1 MTKPDMLKAA
11 LAYAEKGLSVIPC
24 HHILGDGSCSCGN
37 KDCSSKGK
45 HPRSTWKGKQ
55 KERLTEAGL
64 RSRWKEHPD
73 SNIGIVTGEI
83 SQVIVIDI
91 DGKKGLESLEA
102 IGLTLETMPMT
113 PTAHTGGGG
122 YHLYY
127 RYSEGAA
134 RTKVGVLDKV
144 DIRADGG
151 IVIAPPSLH
160 QSGKRYAWLEDRNLD
175 DVPIADFDFSSL
187 VKPASE
193 PAKEAEPVALVP
205 EGKRNDWV
213 FRRMCGYRNKGDS
226 EETIYKKGKIDYE
239 QRCVHDPPMT
249 DKELR
254 DMAHSAFT
262 RYEPAV
268 EVHRSDTGNASMMVS
283 IYGDTL
289 RYDHKRKR
297 WLRWGKHRWE
307 TNYDGHI
314 SRLAQEIARERQ
326 RRALAIK
333 DLEGRKK
340 EFSWGISS
348 ESRGKVEACVALAK
362 IMEPIAD
369 DGTNWDRDIMLLGTP
384 NGVVDLRMGELREGK
399 AEDRITMSTGVD
411 FNPDAKCP
419 RWEQFLIEIFEDAEL
434 IDWLWRVLGYSVMG
448 ETTEQIFM
456 VGHGEGSNGKSKF
469 FEAVCNALGD
479 YAYYTPFA
487 TFGLPAP
494 SSTND
499 LAALEHRRFV
509 TSSETNIG
517 TRLNIERIKAVSGG
531 DKMTARFLYQEFETY
546 QPHLKLWLFVN
557 HLPDINDDTIATWRR
572 VRLIPFTKTFIREA
586 EDKRL
591 GDKLKAEAQ
600 GILTWLVRGCLEWQK
615 RGLTPVPQ
623 CVRAATGEYRMETD
637 TIMSFINDRCVKGE
651 GEEVRARQLYLTYKT
666 WAEGAVGR
674 NKVLTETAFGR
685 QMGKKYEKKE
695 KAKGIY
701 YLGIDLADK
710 GRYINM
716 TADEESE

>member
-1 MTKPDMLKAA
+1 MTDLFNVV
-11 LAYAEKGLSVIPC
+11 LTLRDLGYSVVP
-24 HHILGDGSCSCGN
+24 
-37 KDCSSKGK
+37 SKGK
-45 HPRSTWKGKQ
+45 HPLVKWKQYQDRLPTEEEYQAWFKQ
-55 KERLTEAGL
+55 KIFL
-64 RSRWKEHPD
+64 W
-73 SNIGIVTGEI
+73 GIVTGKI
-83 SQVIVIDI
+83 SGVVVVDVDSGADPSIMGKLFPHVRTPRDGGHYYFKHPGHRVTGTIGILSKIDI
-91 DGKKGLESLEA
+91 RGDGSFVNIVGTNSKAKDTKNKGEYRIEIIPTPEA
-102 IGLTLETMPMT
+102 I
-113 PTAHTGGGG
+113 
-122 YHLYY
+122 
-127 RYSEGAA
+127 YSWNKIPKAI
-134 RTKVGVLDKV
+134 TNVMD
-144 DIRADGG
+144 
-151 IVIAPPSLH
+151 
-160 QSGKRYAWLEDRNLD
+160 
-175 DVPIADFDFSSL
+175 
-187 VKPASE
+187 KPATK
-193 PAKEAEPVALVP
+193 PAKETEPATLIP
-205 EGKRNDWV
+205 EGERNSTLTSLAGSM
-213 FRRMCGYRNKGDS
+213 RRPGMTS
-226 EETIYKKGKIDYE
+226 EEIYAALIVANR
-239 QRCVHDPPMT
+239 QRCKPPL
-249 DKELR
+249 DEKEVR
-254 DMAHSAFT
+254 TIAESISKK
-262 RYEPAV
+262 EPATS
-268 EVHRSDTGNASMMVS
+268 VHRSDTGNASMMVS

-314 SRLAQEIARERQ
+314 SRLAQEIAMERQ
-326 RRALAIK
+326 RRSLAIR
-333 DLEGRKK
+333 DTEERKK
-340 EFSWGISS
+340 EFGWGISS

-369 DGTNWDRDIMLLGTP
+369 DGTNWDRGIMLLGTP
-384 NGVVDLRMGELREGK
+384 NGVMNLHTGELREGK

-411 FNPDAKCP
+411 FNPGAKCP
-419 RWEQFLIEIFEDAEL
+419 RWEQFLIEIFDDAEL
-434 IDWLWRVLGYSVMG
+434 IDWLWRVLGYSIMG

-456 VGHGEGSNGKSKF
+456 VGYGDGSNGKSKF

-600 GILTWLVRGCLEWQK
+600 GILAWLVRGCLEWQS

-623 CVRAATGEYRMETD
+623 CIRAATGEYRRETD
-637 TIMSFINDRCVKGE
+637 TLISFITDRCVKGE

-666 WAEGAVGR
+666 WAEGTV
-674 NKVLTETAFGR
+674 NKSKILSETMFGR
-685 QMGKKYEKKE
+685 QMGKKFEKRE
-695 KAKGIY
+695 DAKGKY
-701 YLGIDLADK
+701 YLGIDLADR
-710 GRYINM
+710 GIYINM
-716 TADEESE
+716 TTEE